1 MRWRHSRPDVE
12 AGPEI
17 AEFEELADTFRWHLE
32 QTREH
37 QRLVD
42 ERLDQLGSGP
52 ARFQAGAMRA
62 GALNMGA
69 FFKGQPDTP
78 IKLSGIAY
86 ALEGLEAGA
95 YELLKRTA
103 RRADD
108 ERTALLAERIL
119 SEEQAAAEAFAAT
132 WDAAVSAAL
141 AQQVA

>member
-17 AEFEELADTFRWHLE
+17 AEFEVLA
-32 QTREH
+32 
-37 QRLVD
+37 RL
-42 ERLDQLGSGP
+42 
-52 ARFQAGAMRA
+52 
-62 GALNMGA
+62 
-69 FFKGQPDTP
+69 
-78 IKLSGIAY
+78 
-86 ALEGLEAGA
+86 LEAGA